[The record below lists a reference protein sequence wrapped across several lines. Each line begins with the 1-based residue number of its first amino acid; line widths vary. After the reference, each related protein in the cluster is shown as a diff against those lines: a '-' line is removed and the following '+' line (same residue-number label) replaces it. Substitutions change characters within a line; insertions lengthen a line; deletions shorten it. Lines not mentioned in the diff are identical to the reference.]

1 AYRELFQVLRDLS
14 QEQGLES
21 GDSGLEDGESA
32 LEDDE

>member
-1 AYRELFQVLRDLS
+1 YRELFQVLRDLS

>member
-1 AYRELFQVLRDLS
+1 RELFQVLRDLS